1 VDIRTKLVFALV
13 AVSLG
18 GMLALGAVAYT
29 AAGQL
34 LQDNSLRQ
42 LESLAETKKQD
53 LEKVFQ
59 GWQDRVSLIASR
71 TQLRASLSTF
81 NQSGAPAELDRIRR
95 ILEDA
100 RRAAG
105 TVQRL
110 TVYDIDRRPVA
121 STAEGGEEGL
131 PDLAASRL
139 PDGETPV
146 YEGVSN
152 GDENGLRVGFV
163 APLWWE
169 GEPVGALLVQLSA
182 GELVDVT
189 RNFNGL
195 GDTGETLIVLPGG
208 VGSVRVLR
216 SERPEPDGRP
226 GPVSLERMDDPVAP
240 VTIRED
246 SVYSEGLI
254 DRRGRRVWAATR
266 YLPEVDWGLIVK
278 FDQAEERE
286 PINEFRGDLMRLGL
300 SLSAFA
306 IVVGIFLGFLFAK
319 PIHDLAGVANR
330 IRVGELDARA
340 ETDRQDEIG
349 LLARTFNQM
358 AEELER
364 QVTLLHEFQKFFDL
378 SLDMLCIAGTDG
390 YFKRV
395 NPAFERT
402 LGWPAETLLSRPFND
417 FVHPD
422 DVASTDREVEK
433 LSQGIPTVSFEN
445 RYRCAD
451 GTYKHLL
458 WTSFP
463 EAETGLLYAV
473 ARDIT
478 ELKQGQ
484 KRSRASG
491 EPEPSDP
498 A

>member
-1 VDIRTKLVFALV
+1 MDIRTKLVFALV

-18 GMLALGAVAYT
+18 SLLALGAVAYT
-29 AAGQL
+29 AAGRL
-34 LQDNSLRQ
+34 LQYNSLRQ

-53 LEKVFQ
+53 LEKVFL
-59 GWQDRVSLIASR
+59 GWHDRVSLIASR
-71 TQLRASLSTF
+71 TQLRSSLSNYNRTG
-81 NQSGAPAELDRIRR
+81 SSAERDRIQL
-95 ILEDA
+95 ILDDA

-110 TVYDIDRRPVA
+110 TVYDVDRRPVA
-121 STAEGGEEGL
+121 STEEAGVAGL
-131 PDLAASRL
+131 WDLEASRL
-139 PDGETPV
+139 PVGELPV
-146 YEGVSN
+146 YEGVFD
-152 GDENGLRVGFV
+152 DEESGLRVSFV
-163 APLWWE
+163 APLWWDDE
-169 GEPVGALLVQLSA
+169 RVGALLVRLSA
-182 GELVDVT
+182 EELVDVT
-189 RNFNGL
+189 RNFIGL
-195 GDTGETLIVLPGG
+195 GETGETLVVLPGRG
-208 VGSVRVLR
+208 ASVRVLR
-216 SERPEPDGRP
+216 SARPAPDGSP
-226 GPVSLERMDDPVAP
+226 VTVSLEQIDDPAALVM
-240 VTIRED
+240 IRED
-246 SVYSEGLI
+246 STYAEGLI
-254 DRRGRRVWAATR
+254 DRRGRPVWAATR

-278 FDQAEERE
+278 FDSAEERE
-286 PINEFRGDLMRLGL
+286 PMRQYGRDLMRLGL

-306 IVVGIFLGFLFAK
+306 IVVGILLGFLFAK

-330 IRVGELDARA
+330 IRDGELDARA
-340 ETDRQDEIG
+340 RVDRQDEIG
-349 LLARTFNQM
+349 FLARTFNQM

-364 QVTLLHEFQKFFDL
+364 QVTLLHEFERFFDL

-402 LGWPAETLLSRPFND
+402 LGWSAETLLSRPFND

-433 LSQGIPTVSFEN
+433 LSEGIPTISFEN

-478 ELKQGQ
+478 ELKQAQ
-484 KRSRASG
+484 RRSPAAG
-491 EPEPSDP
+491 DPEADP

>member
-1 VDIRTKLVFALV
+1 MDIRTKLVFALV

-29 AAGQL
+29 AASQL
-34 LQDNSLRQ
+34 LQGNSLRQ

-53 LEKVFQ
+53 LEKVYK

-71 TQLRASLSTF
+71 TQLRESLSTF
-81 NQSGAPAELDRIRR
+81 NQTGRPAERDRIRR

-100 RRAAG
+100 RRAGG

-110 TVYDIDRRPVA
+110 TVYAIDRRPVA
-121 STAEGGEEGL
+121 STAEVGAEGL
-131 PDLAASRL
+131 PDLEASRL
-139 PDGETPV
+139 PHGEMPV
-146 YEGVSN
+146 YEDVSSN
-152 GDENGLRVGFV
+152 EENGLRVGFV
-163 APLWWE
+163 APLWWG
-169 GEPVGALLVQLSA
+169 GERVGALLVQLSA
-182 GELVDVT
+182 EELVDVT
-189 RNFNGL
+189 RNFIGL

-216 SERPEPDGRP
+216 SERPEPDGRL
-226 GPVSLERMDDPVAP
+226 GLVSLERMDDPAALVM
-240 VTIRED
+240 IRED
-246 SVYSEGLI
+246 SVYSEALI
-254 DRRGRRVWAATR
+254 DRRGRRAWAATR

-278 FDQAEERE
+278 IDQAEERE
-286 PINEFRGDLMRLGL
+286 PIVRFGGKLARLGL

-306 IVVGIFLGFLFAK
+306 IVVGIFLGLRFAK
-319 PIHDLAGVANR
+319 PIHDLAEIANR

-340 ETDRQDEIG
+340 RTDRQDEIG

-402 LGWPAETLLSRPFND
+402 LGWPAETLLGRPFND

-422 DVASTDREVEK
+422 DVESTSREVEK

-451 GTYKHLL
+451 GTYKHLF
-458 WTSFP
+458 WTSYP

-478 ELKQGQ
+478 ELKQMQ
-484 KRSRASG
+484 RRSPAAG
-491 EPEPSDP
+491 EPEADP